1 MTEAKYHF
9 FAVTSLPMALAVLV
23 GAVRSSASTPS
34 GVRFSSMSGVSDSY
48 PSVMDVNRP
57 AAGAVMLPRPAPAFS
72 SWCSSALS
80 ASRSPC
86 EMLPLVEPKSRE
98 LRSRQMSSRS
108 DVLPA
113 ETAALSCR
121 MALRTSL
128 SRSDAPEALPARASR
143 LET

>member
-9 FAVTSLPMALAVLV
+9 FAVTSLPMALAVVV

-98 LRSRQMSSRS
+98 LRSRQMSSSS

>member
-1 MTEAKYHF
+1 
-9 FAVTSLPMALAVLV
+9 MALAVVV

-34 GVRFSSMSGVSDSY
+34 GVRFSSMDGVSDSY
-48 PSVMDVNRP
+48 PSIVDVNRP

-98 LRSRQMSSRS
+98 LRSRQMSSSS

>member
-1 MTEAKYHF
+1 MGRSRAF
-9 FAVTSLPMALAVLV
+9 ALAALS
-23 GAVRSSASTPS
+23 GAVEPVF
-34 GVRFSSMSGVSDSY
+34 GVAAALMAA
-48 PSVMDVNRP
+48 

-80 ASRSPC
+80 GSRSPC
-86 EMLPLVEPKSRE
+86 ETVPVAEPKSRE
-98 LRSRQMSSRS
+98 LRSMQRSSS
-108 DVLPA
+108 SEVLPA

-128 SRSDAPEALPARASR
+128 SRSDAPEALPARESR